1 MVQWYK
7 NPRWTTIFIVF
18 IFIFI
23 MATNLIFVSGKKKNT
38 ENPILDGCRFV
49 LDRKRND
56 SSYWKCALF
65 RGGCRA
71 RMTTVDK
78 QLTSPVP
85 VHTNHDVEQA
95 YSTVYQRKEE
105 LKRKAVDTDLP
116 TKRLVADAVSGI
128 SFEARGKM
136 NCHIS
141 SLARMARRTR
151 QAADKHPCNP
161 RDLEHLCIPGDYVIS
176 HNNKCMMLWD
186 SGYRLPL
193 FYGLLPGKTTTLY
206 KNLFEEVDSWGPY
219 QPSSILLDYEL
230 AIHNAVAEVWPST
243 TRRGCNFHFKQS
255 LLKHLRQ

>member
-49 LDRKRND
+49 PDRKRND

-78 QLTSPVP
+78 QLTSSVP

-95 YSTVYQRKEE
+95 SSTVYQRKEE

-116 TKRLVADAVSGI
+116 TISLVADAVSGI
-128 SFEARGKM
+128 SFEARVGQMSVSDKCPVTHCPVTL
-136 NCHIS
+136 NHIS
-141 SLARMARRTR
+141 MNI
-151 QAADKHPCNP
+151 K
-161 RDLEHLCIPGDYVIS
+161 
-176 HNNKCMMLWD
+176 
-186 SGYRLPL
+186 
-193 FYGLLPGKTTTLY
+193 F
-206 KNLFEEVDSWGPY
+206 
-219 QPSSILLDYEL
+219 
-230 AIHNAVAEVWPST
+230 
-243 TRRGCNFHFKQS
+243 
-255 LLKHLRQ
+255 

>member
-71 RMTTVDK
+71 RMITVDK

-95 YSTVYQRKEE
+95 SSTVYQRKEE

-186 SGYRLPL
+186 SGYH
-193 FYGLLPGKTTTLY
+193 
-206 KNLFEEVDSWGPY
+206 E
-219 QPSSILLDYEL
+219 
-230 AIHNAVAEVWPST
+230 T
-243 TRRGCNFHFKQS
+243 TRRSFLWGTECSKPVHTAVHHPR
-255 LLKHLRQ
+255 LVP